1 MATTIQAQVN
11 NPITGVFGSGQI
23 QIFSSSGTW
32 VVPPG
37 VAKVRVRLW
46 GAGGSY
52 CGVSLYYA
60 GGGGGGFALKAIY
73 NLSGVTSVP
82 VTVGVGVI
90 GVAPNLIFSTSGT
103 SSFGS
108 FVSATGGSTGG
119 TAATSNIGGTGIGG
133 DINTTGGLSG
143 WGGSNVNTSGG
154 GGSASLFGN
163 GGSGGN
169 SGSGGS
175 SLGGAGGGSGTQNVS
190 CPGGLGYL
198 GVGGIYQGAYSPPVP
213 ATSGLN
219 PFSIDFI
226 GTGGGAAYGYY
237 GSNGGGGGA
246 SSSSAG
252 NPGLP
257 GGGSGCSNQG
267 FVVNGTTVY
276 GAPGLVIVEW

>member
-11 NPITGVFGSGQI
+11 NPITGVFGSGQV
-23 QIFSSSGTW
+23 QIFSTSGVWT
-32 VVPPG
+32 VPPG
-37 VAKVRVRLW
+37 IGKVRVRLW
-46 GAGGSY
+46 GAGGSFCNTSTNY
-52 CGVSLYYA
+52 G
-60 GGGGGGFALKAIY
+60 GGGGGGFAIKAIY
-73 NLSGVTSVP
+73 DLSGVTSIP
-82 VTVGVGVI
+82 VTVGTGIPTNTGTTV
-90 GVAPNLIFSTSGT
+90 LSSGS

-108 FVSATGGSTGG
+108 YVSATGGSCCG
-119 TAATSNIGGTGIGG
+119 TSQVLNAGGTGVGG
-133 DINTTGGLSG
+133 DTNTTGGNG
-143 WGGSNVNTSGG
+143 VFTGGSAASVSGG

-169 SGSGGS
+169 SASGGS